1 MRLLL
6 LRHGETP
13 WSVEH
18 RYQGATDTPLSD
30 VGQAQVAA
38 LAERLRGETF
48 AELRS
53 SPLRR
58 ALETASAV
66 ATHHEAPVVTDER
79 LREISFGR
87 WEGLTHEEIRR
98 SAPERYLGWQSD
110 PGVTAPP
117 DGEAMASVLE
127 RVGDLWRELAARPG
141 DAAIALVGH
150 GACLRALLCLALE
163 VPTSAFWRFQLGAA
177 SVSELYVYDGRAK
190 LVLLNDRH
198 HLNEIGAPPVGA
210 HPF

>member
-1 MRLLL
+1 MRLIL

-13 WSVEH
+13 WSAEH
-18 RYQGATDTPLSD
+18 RYQGATDTLLSD
-30 VGQAQVAA
+30 VGRAQVAA
-38 LAERLRGETF
+38 LAERLRGAAVNEF
-48 AELRS
+48 RS

-58 ALETASAV
+58 TLDTAAAV
-66 ATHHEAPVVTDER
+66 AAHHEAPVVPDER

-98 SAPERYLGWQSD
+98 QAPERYARWQAD
-110 PGVTAPP
+110 PGVATPP
-117 DGEAMASVLE
+117 DGEPLASVLE
-127 RVGDLWRELAARPG
+127 RVGDLWREVVAQPQ
-141 DAAIALVGH
+141 DATIALVGH
-150 GACLRALLCLALE
+150 GACLRALLCVALE

-190 LVLLNDRH
+190 LLLLNDRH
-198 HLNEIGAPPVGA
+198 HLNANGAPPAGA